1 MDLQPLI
8 LLTNDDGVH
17 ALGLWHLWH
26 AIRRHAKVVIAA
38 PATDQSGTA
47 TSLTLRSPLH
57 ANKVRWEEDTECYS
71 ITGTPADCVKM
82 ALSALLPKKPD
93 LILSGINLGSNAGG
107 NVLYS
112 GTCGACIEGT
122 LQNIPSI
129 AFSSCDWNPAA
140 FEWTEA
146 HIPSI
151 VQFFMKLQIPKGTF
165 LNVNFPK
172 EKDFSSPEWAFTTQ
186 GKQML
191 QEDFCK
197 RTHPT
202 WGHHYYWM
210 GAKLSTTQEQEN
222 SDVYQLDK
230 GRIAITPVK
239 IGDLTDC
246 EYLSLL
252 QKQTNPE
259 QIEVLQQNLI

>member
-1 MDLQPLI
+1 MNLTPLV
-8 LLTNDDGVH
+8 LLTNDDGVR
-17 ALGLWHLWH
+17 APGLWHLWH

-47 TSLTLRSPLH
+47 TSLTLRSPLQLSQ
-57 ANKVRWEEDTECYS
+57 VDWEENTECYS

-93 LILSGINLGSNAGG
+93 IILSGINLGSNAGC

-112 GTCGACIEGT
+112 GTCGACIEAT

-129 AFSSCDWNPAA
+129 AFSSCDWNLSS
-140 FEWTEA
+140 FGWIEA
-146 HIPSI
+146 HIAPI
-151 VQFFMKLQIPKGTF
+151 VKFFTKMPIPKGTF

-172 EKDFSSPEWAFTTQ
+172 EQELSSTEWSFSTQ

-202 WGHHYYWM
+202 WGHSYYWM
-210 GAKLSTTQEQEN
+210 GAKLSTEAEKED
-222 SDVYQLDK
+222 SDVQKLREGK
-230 GRIAITPVK
+230 IAITPIKV
-239 IGDLTDC
+239 DNLTDTAF
-246 EYLSLL
+246 LSLL
-252 QKQTNPE
+252 QKQTSLE
-259 QIEVLQQNLI
+259 QVL